1 MTHLLSR
8 ENEPELCLFAGFQAI
23 EFVGRPVLKSIEISV
38 CEMNVQGVVLS
49 KTQHSR
55 VNDNTSD
62 HTLIPSFHGLRYERL
77 GP

>member
-8 ENEPELCLFAGFQAI
+8 ASLNFAYLAGFQAI
-23 EFVGRPVLKSIEISV
+23 EFVGRPVLKSIEIFV
-38 CEMNVQGVVLS
+38 CEINVQGVVLS
-49 KTQHSR
+49 KPQHSR
-55 VNDNTSD
+55 VHDNTSG